1 MPESLPDECRGEQR
15 LSQAEKRH
23 RVHPVPEMQKGM
35 PREGV
40 EMKTEFQGCLSQ
52 RITRVGFVVPV
63 SFSSMQV
70 SPVGLKPHF
79 SITRPEA
86 GLS

>member
-1 MPESLPDECRGEQR
+1 MDSVFVFLQQHPFVQEY
-15 LSQAEKRH
+15 LSH
-23 RVHPVPEMQKGM
+23 
-35 PREGV
+35 
-40 EMKTEFQGCLSQ
+40 

-70 SPVGLKPHF
+70 SPVGTKPHF

-86 GLS
+86 GLSK